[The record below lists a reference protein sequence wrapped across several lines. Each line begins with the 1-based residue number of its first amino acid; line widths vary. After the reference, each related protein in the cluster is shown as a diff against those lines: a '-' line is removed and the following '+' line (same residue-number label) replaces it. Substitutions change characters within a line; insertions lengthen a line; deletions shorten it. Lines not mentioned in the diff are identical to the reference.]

1 MASKNTQAVQGFKVV
16 TFTVKKDTIEL
27 KLAADKDEVRAGSH
41 DLGDVLKMLE
51 LHSTSDYNVE
61 LTLAVSVPSVDDD

>member
-1 MASKNTQAVQGFKVV
+1 MANKNTQAVQGFKVV

-27 KLAADKDEVRAGSH
+27 KLSADKDEVRAGSN

-61 LTLAVSVPSVDDD
+61 LTLAVSVPADD